1 MLKPGFFAFK
11 QRLRNS
17 RLDSERL
24 VNVIRPLIILVIG
37 GAVGLLAV
45 PLLPNQVQ
53 DWVSS
58 WQQRVSELTDPTPS
72 SNVSTPTET
81 PFSREDAPNTV
92 LERTPVFDTAPK
104 NNSTK
109 PLRTKTPILSPT
121 PTRTIRQIF
130 DLFDRGIISEEEAAA
145 ELNRRK
151 LDDSYG
157 IIPPP
162 GVRPTVTQ
170 IPIPTQ
176 SSTQRPTPTTLPV
189 STPIPIQSPAQRG
202 SPGWINQLET
212 SIHEL
217 VNLERRNVGLITLAH
232 DLDLTD
238 IARSHS
244 HNMAIKG
251 FFDHIN
257 LIGQVPTDRADTAGY
272 SCIKQEGNLIYTGI
286 AENIF
291 SGWLY
296 SSTTRIGLIS
306 IRNYFTLAEIA
317 DIVVDGWMNSTGHR
331 QNILTPRYEKEGIG
345 IAINPD
351 TEAVLV
357 TQNFC

>member
-1 MLKPGFFAFK
+1 MA
-11 QRLRNS
+11 
-17 RLDSERL
+17 
-24 VNVIRPLIILVIG
+24 
-37 GAVGLLAV
+37 AV

-58 WQQRVSELTDPTPS
+58 WQQRVSELTDAIPS
-72 SNVSTPTET
+72 SNISTPTKT
-81 PFSREDAPNTV
+81 PLSREDAPNTV
-92 LERTPVFDTAPK
+92 LERTPFFDTAPR

-109 PLRTKTPILSPT
+109 PLRTETPIISPT
-121 PTRTIRQIF
+121 PTRTIREIF
-130 DLFDRGIISEEEAAA
+130 DLFDKGIISEEEAATA
-145 ELNRRK
+145 LNRRK
-151 LDDSYG
+151 LGDSNET
-157 IIPPP
+157 IPPP
-162 GVRPTVTQ
+162 SVRPTATQ
-170 IPIPTQ
+170 IPIP
-176 SSTQRPTPTTLPV
+176 TQRPTPTTLPALTTV
-189 STPIPIQSPAQRG
+189 PTQSPGQRG

-212 SIHEL
+212 SIHGL
-217 VNLERRNVGLITLAH
+217 VNQERRNFGLNALAH
-232 DLDLTD
+232 DLDLAD
-238 IARSHS
+238 VARSHS
-244 HNMAIKG
+244 HDMTIKG
-251 FFDHIN
+251 FFSHKN
-257 LIGQVPTDRADTAGY
+257 LIGQAPKDRADAAGY

-296 SSTTRIGLIS
+296 SSTTRIGSIS

-317 DIVVDGWMNSTGHR
+317 DVVVDGWMNSTGHR